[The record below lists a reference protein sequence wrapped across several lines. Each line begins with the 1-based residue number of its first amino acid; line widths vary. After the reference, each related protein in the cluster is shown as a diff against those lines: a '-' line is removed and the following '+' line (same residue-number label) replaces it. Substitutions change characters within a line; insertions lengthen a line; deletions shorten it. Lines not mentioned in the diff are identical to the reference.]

1 MGFALCYRLSYTEA
15 VERLQTHNPHFQ
27 YKVVVSI
34 LFKLTNSEDKRL
46 RAMLVHPDT
55 SFSAVS
61 HKINFRMVSKL
72 EKLEVVLACLE
83 RDISFFLGTSILCM
97 SESVVTVQTTF
108 PQLLNSSIVVNSPA
122 TDFCEL
128 CLAPPFQDHC
138 KDQDK
143 YEEACEESLMS
154 PLCLESQGCHLIPLY
169 YLLSCS
175 SA

>member
-1 MGFALCYRLSYTEA
+1 
-15 VERLQTHNPHFQ
+15 
-27 YKVVVSI
+27 
-34 LFKLTNSEDKRL
+34 
-46 RAMLVHPDT
+46 MLVHPDT

-83 RDISFFLGTSILCM
+83 RDISFFLGTSVLCM

-154 PLCLESQGCHLIPLY
+154 PPCLESQGLSFDFT
-169 YLLSCS
+169 LLSPFLFFCPVLLLFLS
-175 SA
+175 YLFSACWSILLHFFQKILPIFFVRRRLFCTAPV